1 MSVRRQLRPQPVR
14 SARGGFTLLELLVA
28 IAILIALAAVLIPS
42 MSAILSL
49 QQHSAARD
57 LALTYERLHDEAV
70 LRNVTFRIAYH
81 LDENY
86 YDVEVGDPNTLIF
99 DNPDD
104 REAAEKA
111 LKDSLKKFQSKDK
124 AQAVDD
130 QKHFETIETFHRK
143 KVQLPADA
151 VLAGVYTPEYKDMV
165 RPTGSTDPDK
175 MAVVYSYLFANGFAQ
190 PTVVQIA
197 DAKHPD
203 DGYTIVVEALTGQV
217 RLLGD
222 LEDQHDVFRDV
233 PAAGPSLP

>member
-1 MSVRRQLRPQPVR
+1 MSPVHRPPRAFR

-28 IAILIALAAVLIPS
+28 IAILIAVAAILIPS
-42 MSAILSL
+42 MGAILSL

-99 DNPDD
+99 DDPKE

-111 LKDSLKKFQSKDK
+111 LKDNLKKFQSSDQ
-124 AQAVDD
+124 AQKVDD
-130 QKHFETIETFHRK
+130 QKHFETIDTFHRK
-143 KVQLPADA
+143 KIQLPADA
-151 VLAGVYTPEYKDMV
+151 VFGGVYTPEYSDMV
-165 RPTGSTDPDK
+165 RPTGETDQDK
-175 MAVVYSYLFANGFAQ
+175 MAVVYSYLFANGFAE

-197 DAKHPD
+197 DANHPD
-203 DGYTIVVEALTGQV
+203 DGYTIVVEPLTGQV
-217 RLLGD
+217 QLLGK
-222 LEDQHDVFRDV
+222 LVDQHDVFRDV
-233 PAAGPSLP
+233 PAQGPSLP